1 MVVVAQYLWIAGS
14 LIVGVL
20 GTIHLLYTFL
30 TNKFDPRDQ
39 SVKTAMQTVSPV
51 LTRQI
56 TMWNAW
62 VGFNGSHSSGIM
74 FIAVMNMYLALYYF
88 EWLLQSH
95 FYFLFNIATMA
106 FYVFLAK
113 RYWFRTPLL
122 GASISLVLYVV
133 SYCILWI
140 ADM

>member
-1 MVVVAQYLWIAGS
+1 MTIAQYLWIAGS

-20 GTIHLLYTFL
+20 GTIHLLYTFF
-30 TNKFDPRDQ
+30 TNKFDPRDD
-39 SVKTAMQTVSPV
+39 SMKTAMQRTSPV
-51 LTRQI
+51 LSRQI

-74 FIAVMNMYLALYYF
+74 FIAVMNIYLALYYF
-88 EWLLQSH
+88 EWLQQSH

-133 SYCILWI
+133 SYCMIWI
-140 ADM
+140 ADA